1 GVTRRGDPERAGTL
15 YGLPEKMFYFLTK
28 DYAFADSLSGYLRET
43 GAEPEK
49 INMMFIPEQV
59 RAEVLARLREIDDI
73 EITYSNVDNIEINHK
88 GCDKGTA
95 LRALCG
101 ALGLDPAAAM
111 AVGDNGNDIGMLR
124 AAGFAAVV
132 GNGIDAAKKL
142 ADAVVAPC
150 AEDGFA
156 EAVERFA
163 LGRGA

>member
-1 GVTRRGDPERAGTL
+1 MCGNRIPTETALRVQRVFDDYKLYVEYYVNGCGVTRRGDPERAGTL

-111 AVGDNGNDIGMLR
+111 AVGDIS
-124 AAGFAAVV
+124 
-132 GNGIDAAKKL
+132 
-142 ADAVVAPC
+142 
-150 AEDGFA
+150 
-156 EAVERFA
+156 
-163 LGRGA
+163 